1 VTGQLTRRQ
10 VLRWGVAGGTLLL
23 LPAGGLLGCGEGDE
37 FGLAVTPTPTPVPS
51 FLSPDEQN
59 VLAAVTARIV
69 PTDDSGPGA
78 VETGAPRYINLL
90 LSILPD
96 EHSPGMVF
104 AGGPF
109 SNRNQFPDPATG
121 TPSTR
126 FPPNDFTHF
135 ISLTRLQL
143 MSWRVQLLGSAAVP
157 GADFNDAVLGPK
169 TGIRERYRTG
179 LSEVQTKSM
188 QLFGSDFV
196 ALSSDQQDTVLG
208 AVDASFVDLVTG
220 HTLEGMFCAPEYGG
234 NTNLSGWTLIKYDGD
249 SQPLGYAIFD
259 ESTMEYKERPGKPTT
274 TADMDDDMSGVD
286 ADTERFL
293 KVLVKIAARQG
304 GNTPFF
310 TP

>member
-1 VTGQLTRRQ
+1 
-10 VLRWGVAGGTLLL
+10 LRWGLAGGTLVV
-23 LPAGGLLGCGEGDE
+23 LPAGGLLGCGDSDE
-37 FGLAVTPTPTPVPS
+37 FGLVVTPTPTPVTS

-69 PTDDSGPGA
+69 PADDLGPGA
-78 VETGAPRYINLL
+78 LEAGAANYINLL
-90 LSILPD
+90 LSSLPD

-109 SNRNQFPDPATG
+109 SNRNPFPDPATG
-121 TPSTR
+121 TPSSH

-135 ISLTRLQL
+135 IPLTRTQL
-143 MSWRVQLLGSAAVP
+143 MSWRVQLLGTAAVP
-157 GADFNDAVLGPK
+157 GADFNDAVRGPQI
-169 TGIRERYRTG
+169 GIRERYRTG
-179 LSEVQTKSM
+179 LSEIETKSTQM
-188 QLFGSDFV
+188 FDMPFT
-196 ALSSDQQDTVLG
+196 ALAPAQQDMVLG
-208 AVDASFVDLVTG
+208 AIDAAFLDLITG

-234 NTNLSGWTLIKYDGD
+234 NTNLTGWKLVKYDGD

-259 ESTMEYKERPGKPTT
+259 ESTMEYKERADKPTS
-274 TADMDDDMSGVD
+274 TADPDDDMSGVD

-293 KVLVKIAARQG
+293 KVLVRIAARQG